1 MKCYNGS
8 NWWQHFNFSL
18 LFNRMTALCV
28 EYYLQHMS
36 QEVLQMHNFQLLNPY
51 CRVKGLSALDFK
63 AFPCITFA
71 FPTALKR
78 HSAVFSLNG
87 QNIFCS
93 LIHTGLS
100 FSRAP
105 GVFLVVQC
113 FEKGRN
119 NNEQN
124 RINSV
129 VKKGKGCAWTVWD
142 QWNVRAWIPKVYR
155 VCSL

>member
-1 MKCYNGS
+1 MIVLFGFIIQTFTMTSFVFHRKKKVIRIWNVIMVS

-93 LIHTGLS
+93 LIHTGLHS
-100 FSRAP
+100 AEPQGSSSSYNALRKE
-105 GVFLVVQC
+105 GIIM
-113 FEKGRN
+113 
-119 NNEQN
+119 N
-124 RINSV
+124 R
-129 VKKGKGCAWTVWD
+129 TE
-142 QWNVRAWIPKVYR
+142 
-155 VCSL
+155 

>member
-1 MKCYNGS
+1 MIVLFGFIIQTFTMTSFVFHRKKKVIRIWNVIMVS

-78 HSAVFSLNG
+78 HSAVFFLKRSKHFLL
-87 QNIFCS
+87 S
-93 LIHTGLS
+93 HSHRSS
-100 FSRAP
+100 FSRAQ
-105 GVFLVVQC
+105 GSSSSYNALRK
-113 FEKGRN
+113 EGIIM
-119 NNEQN
+119 N
-124 RINSV
+124 R
-129 VKKGKGCAWTVWD
+129 TE
-142 QWNVRAWIPKVYR
+142 
-155 VCSL
+155 